1 MGHGQGSEGDPDPL
15 RTGKA
20 EEGPRSLGPSWL
32 SAAPPSDWLPASPL
46 GLGPLPHLLYTP
58 PLLSLPA
65 CSRALTSFPLP
76 PLKIPRREGS
86 QARGHIQTPLRSMG
100 PDQAPGAQ
108 EIQGQPPD
116 YLLL

>member
-32 SAAPPSDWLPASPL
+32 SAAPPSDRLLAPPRSWPSAPSPL
-46 GLGPLPHLLYTP
+46 H
-58 PLLSLPA
+58 SSSAFPA
-65 CSRALTSFPLP
+65 CLFSGPDELSSSSPQ
-76 PLKIPRREGS
+76 EGT
-86 QARGHIQTPLRSMG
+86 QARGHIQTLHRSMG
-100 PDQAPGAQ
+100 PGQAPGAQ

-116 YLLL
+116 YLPF